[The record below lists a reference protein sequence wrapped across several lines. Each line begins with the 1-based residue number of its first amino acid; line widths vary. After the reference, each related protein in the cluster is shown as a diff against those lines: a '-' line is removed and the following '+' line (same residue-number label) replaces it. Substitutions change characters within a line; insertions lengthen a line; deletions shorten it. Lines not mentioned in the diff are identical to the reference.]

1 MKFIVS
7 LIFECKSKLQISKRS
22 VKLFDCHDLMDA
34 LDKGERAQTMGA
46 TVRGSPFVDYG
57 FTTPLCSR
65 SYVSRSIK
73 MGPRE

>member
-34 LDKGERAQTMGA
+34 LDKEEQARIMAVA
-46 TVRGSPFVDYG
+46 VRGSQPTLSRCLSV
-57 FTTPLCSR
+57 R
-65 SYVSRSIK
+65 SYRYADSHVLSLLNY
-73 MGPRE
+73 